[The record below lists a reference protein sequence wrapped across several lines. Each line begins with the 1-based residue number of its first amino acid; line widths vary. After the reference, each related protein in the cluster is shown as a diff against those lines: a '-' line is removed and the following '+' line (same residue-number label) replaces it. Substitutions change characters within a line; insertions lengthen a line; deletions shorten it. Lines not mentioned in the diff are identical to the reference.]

1 NAASPARHCRAG
13 GNGGPGKRLRIAK
26 NRCTMDKRARRMM
39 RQPYTL
45 HPVRGARYLCEHPP
59 LAAGRRGFSNRQF
72 GGRGIGRFAESRR
85 LRRACRRRYPAKQ
98 DLRDKI
104 CSNTQGGT

>member
-1 NAASPARHCRAG
+1 MHPA
-13 GNGGPGKRLRIAK
+13 K
-26 NRCTMDKRARRMM
+26 
-39 RQPYTL
+39 
-45 HPVRGARYLCEHPP
+45 GACYFSEHPP
-59 LAAGRRGFSNRQF
+59 LAAGPKGFSNQQF
-72 GGRGIGRFAESRR
+72 GGRGIGRFTESRR

>member
-1 NAASPARHCRAG
+1 CRAG

>member
-1 NAASPARHCRAG
+1 AE
-13 GNGGPGKRLRIAK
+13 

-59 LAAGRRGFSNRQF
+59 LAAGRRGLCNRQS